1 MNFSLLYVQCFF
13 TAPQWASWT
22 SWSGCSVTCGQG
34 TQTRTRSCD
43 NEYTT
48 KDENTCIKYI
58 KQTQMDLFKSI
69 KSISPRR
76 HGIAEKLYNESLY
89 Y

>member
-1 MNFSLLYVQCFF
+1 M
-13 TAPQWASWT
+13 
-22 SWSGCSVTCGQG
+22 
-34 TQTRTRSCD
+34 
-43 NEYTT
+43 
-48 KDENTCIKYI
+48 ENTCIKYI

-89 Y
+89 C